1 MFETSNQSNI
11 WGLCESSHIKGDAF
25 DWVSDSSCF
34 ILVAQPW
41 FLFALHTHALVE
53 KKMSGLHYLLGNQSG
68 AQHSKKQ
75 LRTIKWPSLYDGS
88 EINQANNMFI
98 GCQL

>member
-34 ILVAQPW
+34 ILVAYITVIFVCLAYPRI
-41 FLFALHTHALVE
+41 
-53 KKMSGLHYLLGNQSG
+53 SG
-68 AQHSKKQ
+68 KQ
-75 LRTIKWPSLYDGS
+75 K
-88 EINQANNMFI
+88 
-98 GCQL
+98 